1 MTSQLAGHASVA
13 PNANR
18 LRWTSAS
25 LSHVGKVRHI
35 NEDSCLSLS
44 EMGLWA
50 VADGMGGHKAG
61 DVASRIIISELS
73 QLADLGQQKA
83 LIEGVK
89 ARLLDANRKLLEL
102 SSRFYERRTMGST
115 VVVLLTWQDR
125 GACLWV
131 GDSRLYLL
139 RQGQL
144 QQLTHDHSYVQ
155 ELVDWGLL
163 EPGKAHSHPM
173 GNVITRAIGH
183 RDELEIDM
191 IQFSLQPGDA
201 FLLCSDGLS
210 KLVSEVEMAIL
221 LSCGGCQD
229 TVRGLIDLA
238 LARGARD
245 NVTAV
250 VVEVGAPSTV

>member
-1 MTSQLAGHASVA
+1 M
-13 PNANR
+13 PKAND
-18 LRWTSAS
+18 LQWTSAS
-25 LSHVGKVRHI
+25 LSHVGKVRHV
-35 NEDSCLSLS
+35 NEDSCLVLP
-44 EMGLWA
+44 ETGVWA

-61 DVASRIIISELS
+61 DVASRVIISELS
-73 QLADLGQQKA
+73 QLPSGADHKT
-83 LIEGVK
+83 LIDGIK
-89 ARLLDANRKLLEL
+89 ARLQEANRKLLEL
-102 SSRFYERRTMGST
+102 SIQFYERRTMGST
-115 VVVLLTWQDR
+115 VVILAIWQER

-139 RQGQL
+139 RDGQL

-163 EPGKAHSHPM
+163 EPGKANSHPM

-183 RDELEIDM
+183 RDDLNIDV
-191 IQFSLQPGDA
+191 IQFSLQPGDT

-210 KLVSEVEMAIL
+210 KVVSEVEIAIL

-229 TVRGLIDLA
+229 TVRGLVDLA
-238 LARGARD
+238 LARGAHD

-250 VVEVGAPSTV
+250 VVEIGGLPGA